1 MMKGYEIKVPF
12 KSLQGKVISGYVN
25 VRPYAKEII
34 KNMSRYFDV
43 LVFTAG
49 NQCYADPILDY
60 IDPER
65 KIQHRL
71 YRDSCTMVNNQL
83 FVKDLRILG
92 RKLENVVLVDNAPY
106 SYMMQLSNGVPIL
119 SYMKGKEDD
128 QLIKLEPYLMGLL
141 EVDDVRAVNSVTFK
155 LADFVRHDSY

>member
-1 MMKGYEIKVPF
+1 
-12 KSLQGKVISGYVN
+12 
-25 VRPYAKEII
+25 
-34 KNMSRYFDV
+34 MSRYFDV

-128 QLIKLEPYLMGLL
+128 QLMKLEPYLMGLL